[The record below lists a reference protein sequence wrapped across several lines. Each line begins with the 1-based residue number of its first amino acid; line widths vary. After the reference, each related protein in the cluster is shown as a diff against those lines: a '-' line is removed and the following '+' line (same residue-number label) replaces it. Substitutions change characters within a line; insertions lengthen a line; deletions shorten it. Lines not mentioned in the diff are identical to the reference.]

1 MIFIS
6 RSPHVVSVVRQADDH
21 LLHCRR
27 PWTLLMAVLLTLF
40 LMNRPVFGLAL
51 TDDTIRRSIER
62 HVVSEAGLTPDQI
75 DIKLKDGIAILSGS
89 VNNLL
94 QKSRVRQIAESIRGV
109 RSVVDTVAVK
119 PVIRENEVIARDVR
133 DNLGQIPPDRGLDVS
148 VSVDRGIVTLKGTAD
163 SWVLSRLAVF
173 QAMSINGVSEV
184 VNQIDVKTR
193 PERDDTN
200 IALDVKRRLAAD
212 LYVDDALVEVT
223 VKDGRVTLDGI
234 VGTMAEKRRA
244 ADNAWI
250 SGVTGVD
257 DRHLL
262 VNWQEKDRMR
272 RTSPYIRQ
280 SDQTIL
286 QTVKEALLMD
296 PRVNATHPDVEV
308 ANGAVTL
315 SGAVDTLYAKQAA
328 ADDARSTTG
337 VWRVDNRLQLRY
349 RSFPPDDQVKGMI
362 EDVFRRD
369 AEMNA
374 LDIGVAVND
383 HHVRLS
389 GTVDSM
395 GQKVRAENIA
405 SQIEGVLTL
414 DNRIAV
420 KAKADITSDADM
432 KAAIADELFW
442 SPYVDSDRIGVT
454 VKDGQAILKGTA
466 ASRFVAHTAV
476 QNAFEGGAK
485 TVQTKLVLDDG
496 STMSEWFAEET
507 YPFRLGRIFS
517 FRP

>member
-21 LLHCRR
+21 LLHSRR

-40 LMNRPVFGLAL
+40 LMNRPVFGLVL

-75 DIKLKDGIAILSGS
+75 DIKIKDGIAILSGS

-262 VNWQEKDRMR
+262 VDWQEKDRMR

-296 PRVNATHPDVEV
+296 PRVNAT
-308 ANGAVTL
+308 TRM
-315 SGAVDTLYAKQAA
+315 SRWQT
-328 ADDARSTTG
+328 AR
-337 VWRVDNRLQLRY
+337 
-349 RSFPPDDQVKGMI
+349 
-362 EDVFRRD
+362 
-369 AEMNA
+369 
-374 LDIGVAVND
+374 
-383 HHVRLS
+383 
-389 GTVDSM
+389 
-395 GQKVRAENIA
+395 
-405 SQIEGVLTL
+405 
-414 DNRIAV
+414 
-420 KAKADITSDADM
+420 
-432 KAAIADELFW
+432 
-442 SPYVDSDRIGVT
+442 
-454 VKDGQAILKGTA
+454 
-466 ASRFVAHTAV
+466 
-476 QNAFEGGAK
+476 
-485 TVQTKLVLDDG
+485 
-496 STMSEWFAEET
+496 
-507 YPFRLGRIFS
+507 
-517 FRP
+517 